1 VTWGDQQLEVLSVK
15 QPLKLRGD
23 TDSEILATFKDGQP
37 AVVTSRVG
45 RGTVFTLG
53 FLPALSYIKPAL
65 IARRPLEQK
74 ADADRVTAEK
84 LAAAAADQPL
94 ATSAAVSSPKA
105 VTVHSGSEQEILERS
120 DNPWQYPAGIRDRLL
135 IPVHAAKVLPKL
147 KCDTPLIDAVA
158 LPCEQGTLIALS
170 NFTQQPQDRVR
181 LELITGKPVTRV
193 ESVRHGVLASAV
205 EEAGKTV
212 FTLPLD
218 ASDFVMV
225 THEPKELRVGKTT
238 DESRTQFAAALA
250 SLLAELKQS
259 RQPQPTI
266 IVRSLFLPDAE
277 KDKLMKQV
285 STDAGVI
292 FVDISKLSVEEA
304 NYARSAR
311 QIEHVGVAGHPGDK
325 GMQVLADE
333 LWNALKQAG
342 EVKD

>member
-1 VTWGDQQLEVLSVK
+1 LVFCF
-15 QPLKLRGD
+15 R
-23 TDSEILATFKDGQP
+23 DGWPHYGWP
-37 AVVTSRVG
+37 AHYG
-45 RGTVFTLG
+45 WPHYAQFT
-53 FLPALSYIKPAL
+53 
-65 IARRPLEQK
+65 
-74 ADADRVTAEK
+74 T
-84 LAAAAADQPL
+84 
-94 ATSAAVSSPKA
+94 
-105 VTVHSGSEQEILERS
+105 
-120 DNPWQYPAGIRDRLL
+120 
-135 IPVHAAKVLPKL
+135 
-147 KCDTPLIDAVA
+147 
-158 LPCEQGTLIALS
+158 
-170 NFTQQPQDRVR
+170 
-181 LELITGKPVTRV
+181 
-193 ESVRHGVLASAV
+193 
-205 EEAGKTV
+205 
-212 FTLPLD
+212 
-218 ASDFVMV
+218 
-225 THEPKELRVGKTT
+225 
-238 DESRTQFAAALA
+238 ALA